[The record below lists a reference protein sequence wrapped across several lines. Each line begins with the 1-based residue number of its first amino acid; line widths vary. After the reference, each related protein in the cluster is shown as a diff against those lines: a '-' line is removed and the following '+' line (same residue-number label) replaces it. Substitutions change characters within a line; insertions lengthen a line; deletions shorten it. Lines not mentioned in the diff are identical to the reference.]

1 MLKPILAVVFSILLF
16 YSIEEIDLEVSTGY
30 IGNYFCC
37 YLGEEDIR
45 DKVLLKPSQKILK
58 RSQEAGLKIR
68 RLPKACISGEN
79 KMHNRGLKDG
89 E

>member
-1 MLKPILAVVFSILLF
+1 MKPILAVFFGILLF
-16 YSIEEIDLEVSTGY
+16 YAFEKIDLEVSTGY
-30 IGNYFCC
+30 NGNYFCC

-68 RLPKACISGEN
+68 RLPKAFISGED
-79 KMHNRGLKDG
+79 KVHNRGLKDG